1 MRAQW
6 NSRMGFILAAAGSAV
21 GLGNIWRF
29 PNMVA
34 ENGGG
39 VFLLIYLLVA
49 FSVGFSILV
58 AETAL
63 GRLSQSNVYAAY
75 TKHSSGIGK
84 LWGIFGILALIVVFI
99 ISTYYFVVA
108 GWSLNFSSQYL
119 LDIVSDKEKF
129 IPSFDDAIGGK
140 LVGDTASVSRWTT
153 PLIWGAAFLAFC
165 FVILVSG
172 VNKGL
177 ELANKILMP
186 LLILIIVFMAVYVL
200 FFLNTGI
207 GSQWD
212 GVSYY
217 LKPDLSKL
225 SFDVIVAAV
234 GQAFFSLSIGY
245 AIILTYGSY
254 LSREESIPQAAR
266 AIVIADTAIAFLAGL
281 ITLPIVFAFGME
293 QYSCQIP
300 EAAELAKMT
309 KAACLDAGGSILAN
323 STSVSSNAGLAFLTL
338 PKVFANM
345 PSVMGALFFFL
356 ITIAALTSYVS
367 IVEPIISWLTETFN
381 ISRLIATIA
390 TFIAVFVV
398 GIYVSLGMGGFKALG
413 LDSAYFNFHPLW
425 VPGSPE
431 QSVLDTFDTLVNN
444 LLIPLGALGLTLFVS
459 WAVWPKVSDEI
470 QTGATFSAQILKLFR
485 LFLGV
490 ICPILL
496 IAVILKAI
504 GLMDYL
510 LG

>member
-49 FSVGFSILV
+49 FSIGFSILI

-84 LWGIFGILALIVVFI
+84 LWGILGVIALLAVFLISAYYFI
-99 ISTYYFVVA
+99 IA

-119 LDIVSDKEKF
+119 IDIFSSKE
-129 IPSFDDAIGGK
+129 SFTPNFGDAIGLSKQGA
-140 LVGDTASVSRWTT
+140 GWSV
-153 PLIWGAAFLAFC
+153 PLIWGAIFLALC
-165 FVILVSG
+165 YIILIGG

-212 GVSYY
+212 GVRYY
-217 LKPDLSKL
+217 LKPDFSKITPK
-225 SFDVIVAAV
+225 VISAAV
-234 GQAFFSLSIGY
+234 SQAFFSLSVGY

-254 LSREESIPQAAR
+254 LSKDENIPNAGR
-266 AIVIADTAIAFLAGL
+266 AIVIADTGIAFLAGL

-300 EAAELAKMT
+300 EAAEITKMAKI
-309 KAACLDAGGSILAN
+309 ACLDAGGSLVEKSA
-323 STSVSSNAGLAFLTL
+323 TVSAGAGLAFITL
-338 PKVFANM
+338 PQVFAGM
-345 PSVMGALFFFL
+345 PSAMGALFFFL

-367 IVEPIISWLTETFN
+367 IVEPMVSWLTETFN
-381 ISRLIATIA
+381 MSRIIATTS
-390 TFIAVFVV
+390 TFFAVLLLGV
-398 GIYVSLGMGGFKALG
+398 YVSIGVGGFEALG
-413 LDSAYFNFHPLW
+413 LSADLFRFDPPW
-425 VPGSPE
+425 VPGE
-431 QSVLDTFDTLVNN
+431 DKKDVLDTFDTLANN

-459 WAVWPKVSDEI
+459 WVIWPKASEEL
-470 QTGATFSAQILKLFR
+470 QKGASFSTGKLKLFR
-485 LFLGV
+485 IFLGV
-490 ICPILL
+490 ICPLFL
-496 IAVILKAI
+496 IAV
-504 GLMDYL
+504 LMTS
-510 LG
+510 LGII

>member
-49 FSVGFSILV
+49 FSVGFSILI

-75 TKHSSGIGK
+75 TKHSSGLGK
-84 LWGIFGILALIVVFI
+84 LWGVLGIIALLAVFL
-99 ISTYYFVVA
+99 ISTYYFIIA
-108 GWSLNFSSQYL
+108 GWSLNFSSQYF
-119 LDIVSDKEKF
+119 LDIFGSQKAF
-129 IPSFDDAIGGK
+129 IPSFGDAIGLSKQSNGWA
-140 LVGDTASVSRWTT
+140 V
-153 PLIWGAAFLAFC
+153 PIIWGAVFLALC
-165 FVILVSG
+165 YIILIGG

-186 LLILIIVFMAVYVL
+186 LLILIIVFMAIYVL
-200 FFLNTGI
+200 FFLNTGV

-212 GVSYY
+212 GVRYY
-217 LKPDLSKL
+217 LKPDFSKITPK
-225 SFDVIVAAV
+225 VISAAV
-234 GQAFFSLSIGY
+234 SQAFFSLSVGY

-254 LSREESIPQAAR
+254 LSKDENIPHAGR
-266 AIVIADTAIAFLAGL
+266 AIVLADTAIAFLAGL

-293 QYSCQIP
+293 QYSCQLP

-309 KAACLDAGGSILAN
+309 KIACLDAGGSLTGKTATI
-323 STSVSSNAGLAFLTL
+323 SSGAGLAFITL
-338 PKVFANM
+338 PQVFAGM
-345 PSVMGALFFFL
+345 PSAMGALFFFL

-381 ISRLIATIA
+381 MSRLIATTA
-390 TFIAVFVV
+390 TFIAVLIV
-398 GIYVSLGMGGFKALG
+398 GVYVSLGIGGFEALG
-413 LDSAYFNFHPLW
+413 LKAQYFSFDPFW
-425 VPGSPE
+425 VPGSDKKD
-431 QSVLDTFDTLVNN
+431 VLDSFDTLANN
-444 LLIPLGALGLTLFVS
+444 LFIPLGALGLTLFVS
-459 WAVWPKVSDEI
+459 WAAWPKISEELQKGSSLSVV
-470 QTGATFSAQILKLFR
+470 FLKAFR
-485 LFLGV
+485 IFLGV
-490 ICPILL
+490 ICPLFLMVVLL
-496 IAVILKAI
+496 DTLGIIAYIKS
-504 GLMDYL
+504 L
-510 LG
+510 LF